1 MINYT
6 KSELEF
12 KEFWIKQASKL
23 LGKTDSQTIKMV
35 SDLFDKFYT
44 RSHLEIENTQS
55 AETHN
60 IPADKFFLG
69 AKKNFIL
76 NESGTL
82 TWKHKIKLGVI
93 IPIIQNSIQI
103 RQIKKK
109 AKVKAA
115 EIGDSIKQGILNNEE
130 YTFKIIING

>member
-1 MINYT
+1 MKNYT
-6 KSELEF
+6 QTELEF
-12 KEFWIKQASKL
+12 KKFWIKTASKS
-23 LGKTDSQTIKMV
+23 LGKNDPQTIEMV
-35 SDLFDKFYT
+35 SELFDKHYT

-55 AETHN
+55 AEVHN

-69 AKKNFIL
+69 AKKKFIL

-93 IPIIQNSIQI
+93 IPVIQNAIQI

-115 EIGDSIKQGILNNEE
+115 EIGDSIRYGILNNEE